1 MLWSSRLQFYPPDS
15 EQLAASFGEIA
26 REVDVLKAVQRP
38 GQTLQRT
45 LLEDQRNDALL
56 ITALIQ
62 CSSQFPFDP
71 HGACGCRRNDED
83 EPVASVQGRADF
95 IMPLLRTNEVD
106 SAEPEGNAVV
116 SQHPGEPMNKPAIA
130 RGVRKKNFL
139 WAPPP
144 ACLHAGWRRV
154 DSIRNNRAT
163 SRAVFARLS
172 PAFTVGN
179 RLRIH
184 GICDEGRNITGT
196 TRFRNLGSVNA

>member
-15 EQLAASFGEIA
+15 EQLAASLGEIA
-26 REVDVLKAVQRP
+26 REVDV
-38 GQTLQRT
+38 
-45 LLEDQRNDALL
+45 
-56 ITALIQ
+56 
-62 CSSQFPFDP
+62 
-71 HGACGCRRNDED
+71 
-83 EPVASVQGRADF
+83 
-95 IMPLLRTNEVD
+95 
-106 SAEPEGNAVV
+106 
-116 SQHPGEPMNKPAIA
+116 
-130 RGVRKKNFL
+130 FL